1 MPKKKHKKV
10 LKISNGYYGRS
21 KNCFRIA
28 VQKVEKG
35 LKYSYI
41 DRKNKKRIFRALWI
55 QRINASSRK
64 YNLNY
69 SSLINRLKA
78 NNILFNR
85 KIISEMAIFNRENF
99 IKLIKALK

>member
-1 MPKKKHKKV
+1 MTKIKRGINAKKKHKKV

-41 DRKNKKRIFRALWI
+41 DRKNKK
-55 QRINASSRK
+55 K
-64 YNLNY
+64 
-69 SSLINRLKA
+69 
-78 NNILFNR
+78 NI
-85 KIISEMAIFNRENF
+85 
-99 IKLIKALK
+99 